1 MKEIEIKELL
11 KDTIETDE
19 IEDIYEGNF
28 LTKDTYFCIK
38 DKDKDSFMIII
49 KAI

>member
-1 MKEIEIKELL
+1 MEEKEIKELL

-19 IEDIYEGNF
+19 IENIYDGDF
-28 LTKDTYFCIK
+28 LTRDTYFCIE
-38 DKDKDSFMIII
+38 DKDKQNFMIII